1 MVQPV
6 GRASE
11 IRIGATQSNAKL
23 WVRRDLRWIRTVT
36 TGIGRIKYFHL
47 TNLSDKEII
56 HAHGPALG
64 RLMAA
69 DMVPRYPGYVPA
81 GSRRYDEWKTLAFET
96 KTET

>member
-81 GSRRYDEWKTLAFET
+81 ESRRYDEWKTLAFET